1 MNRNQNLRRKPSIKK
16 DRTRRQP
23 SRSKPPRT
31 CFLVGAGLVY
41 DAGLPLSVGLSKN
54 FREYLSE
61 QAERES
67 NSTGVAHLEVYRYL
81 NGAIRYQQG
90 VLNRDPEA
98 PVNIEQIATA
108 ALRLRQRLDHPL
120 APHVSAWSQ
129 RILELE
135 NRHQNIL
142 SSFLEVIYRKLN
154 DWLAPPEDRTK
165 IEYLT
170 RFADFRDEQGGLSIF
185 SLNYDLC
192 IEQAVADLGGVGVV
206 NGFSEAGWNMIHF
219 ERNDALRLFKLHG
232 SLDWVED
239 QAYGI
244 CSTEFPRHT
253 SAEDFEENMPP
264 LLIFGTDTKL
274 TGKDPFLTLLYSFAS
289 KLTECEV
296 LIVIG
301 YSFGDEYL
309 NEIIEQRLR
318 TNTALRLIVV
328 SPNASKMVT
337 TIQFLNGSPRVQTI
351 DASAKTALTDGLVR
365 RAWRELLTSAT
376 DEMPF

>member
-1 MNRNQNLRRKPSIKK
+1 MNKRKQSRQKSALVKK
-16 DRTRRQP
+16 QLHGQSPQP
-23 SRSKPPRT
+23 KQPRT

-41 DAGLPLSVGLSKN
+41 DAGLPLSVGLSKS
-54 FREYLSE
+54 FREYLAE
-61 QAERES
+61 QADKDS
-67 NSTGVAHLEVYRYL
+67 NSTGMAHLEVYRYL

-129 RILELE
+129 RILDLE
-135 NRHQNIL
+135 NRHTNIL

-154 DWLAPPEDRTK
+154 DWLAPPKDRTR

-170 RFADFRDEQGGLSIF
+170 RFTDFRDDQGGISIF

-192 IEQAVADLGGVGVV
+192 IEQAIADLGGVNVI
-206 NGFSEAGWNMIHF
+206 NGFSEAGWNMGHF
-219 ERNDALRLFKLHG
+219 ARHDALRLFKLHG

-289 KLTECEV
+289 KLNECEV
-296 LIVIG
+296 LIVVG
-301 YSFGDEYL
+301 YSFGDDYL

-318 TNTALRLIVV
+318 TNTALHLIVV
-328 SPNASKMVT
+328 SPNAAEMVT
-337 TIQFLNGSPRVQTI
+337 TIGFLNGNPRIQTI
-351 DASAKTALTDGLVR
+351 NAGAKTALTDGLIR
-365 RAWRELLTSAT
+365 RAWRDLLVAASN
-376 DEMPF
+376 DLPF